1 MAKQAAAKAAA
12 ASTAGSDDA
21 GDAEVRPLPCWHP
34 SMTSWIYVHP
44 LPRFGKVAGG
54 LRSFPFTF

>member
-12 ASTAGSDDA
+12 ASAAGSDDA

-34 SMTSWIYVHP
+34 SMTSWMYVHP
-44 LPRFGKVAGG
+44 LPR
-54 LRSFPFTF
+54 